1 MFDCT
6 ISVEKTGENNEK
18 PLVFKKITKKQHMN
32 QKKLLKIYPQPIHV
46 LDCG

>member
-6 ISVEKTGENNEK
+6 ISVENGGKNNEK

-32 QKKLLKIYPQPIHV
+32 QKKLLKNYPQPIHV
-46 LDCG
+46 PDCG

>member
-1 MFDCT
+1 MFVCT
-6 ISVEKTGENNEK
+6 ISVENMDENNEK

-32 QKKLLKIYPQPIHV
+32 QKKLLKNYPQPIHV